1 MVTGKGITLVTTD
14 IALFA
19 STRSDIALSAVHKR
33 IIGQA
38 PTALDV
44 FYGKTAGIR
53 ELTLTLD
60 VALVD
65 MEQSFLE
72 FLIILT
78 MGNVDGADA
87 AIEATRRKEG
97 RIYGHDFTLPWF
109 FT

>member
-1 MVTGKGITLVTTD
+1 MVAGKGITLVTTK
-14 IALFA
+14 IALFPG
-19 STRSDIALSAVHKR
+19 TGSDIALSAVHKG

-38 PTALDV
+38 PTAVNV
-44 FYGKTAGIR
+44 FYGEAFGIR
-53 ELTLTLD
+53 ELTLTTG

-97 RIYGHDFTLPWF
+97 RIVCHHSTLQ
-109 FT
+109 